1 MAERLFRAI
10 GREDMLADP
19 QFRRRHWGENTAE
32 VLGALGLDRAAID
45 GLARDGIVGL
55 AGDMP

>member
-19 QFRRRHWGENTAE
+19 RFRTNT
-32 VLGALGLDRAAID
+32 DRVRNSCCSVAT
-45 GLARDGIVGL
+45 RTS
-55 AGDMP
+55 